1 LIGVWIMASVTFRE
15 AARRKILWAALLA
28 GGAFLTLFATG
39 MHLQAKDL
47 ARYGVPPFIRYQV
60 QSSVLQIGFYAVDV
74 LAVLLAILTSV
85 DTISG
90 EIASGTIHAMATKP
104 VARWQILVGKWIGFA
119 IMAAVYV
126 ALMFAG
132 VGIVGRVVTGIVTPR
147 IFLGGALVYLECL
160 LVLTMTVMCGTWFS
174 TLTNGVVVIG
184 LHGLAFIGGW
194 IEQIAALTN
203 SPRLVTVGIVSSLL
217 MPSEALWHRASFE
230 MQSSLVRTLQFTPFA
245 NASAPSLA
253 MVGYAVVYLM
263 IAFAIAIRHF
273 RERDL

>member
-1 LIGVWIMASVTFRE
+1 MSVWIMASVTFRE

>member
-1 LIGVWIMASVTFRE
+1 MGVWIMASVTFRE

-39 MHLQAKDL
+39 MHFQAKDL
-47 ARYGVPPFIRYQV
+47 VRYSVPPFVRYQV
-60 QSSVLQIGFYAVDV
+60 QSSVLQVGFYAVDV

-85 DTISG
+85 DTLSG
-90 EIASGTIHAMATKP
+90 EIASGTIHAIATKP

-119 IMAAVYV
+119 IMVAVYV

-132 VGIVGRVVTGIVTPR
+132 VGIVGRVATGIVTPR
-147 IFLGGALVYLECL
+147 IFLGGTLVYVECL

-230 MQSSLVRTLQFTPFA
+230 MQSSFARTLQFTPFA

-263 IAFAIAIRHF
+263 IAFAIAICHF

>member
-1 LIGVWIMASVTFRE
+1 MGVWIMASVTFRE

-47 ARYGVPPFIRYQV
+47 ARYKVPPFIRYQV
-60 QSSVLQIGFYAVDV
+60 QSSVLQVGFYAVDV
-74 LAVLLAILTSV
+74 LAVLLATLTSV

-90 EIASGTIHAMATKP
+90 EIASGTIHAIATKP

-119 IMAAVYV
+119 IMVAVYV

-160 LVLTMTVMCGTWFS
+160 LVLTMTIMCGTWFS

>member
-1 LIGVWIMASVTFRE
+1 MGVWIMASVTFRE

-39 MHLQAKDL
+39 MHFQAKDL
-47 ARYGVPPFIRYQV
+47 VRYSVPPFVRYQV
-60 QSSVLQIGFYAVDV
+60 QSSVLQVGFYAVDV

-85 DTISG
+85 DTLSG
-90 EIASGTIHAMATKP
+90 EIASGTIHAIATKP

-119 IMAAVYV
+119 IMVAVYV

-147 IFLGGALVYLECL
+147 IFLGGTLVYVECL

-203 SPRLVTVGIVSSLL
+203 SPHLVTVGIVSSLL

-230 MQSSLVRTLQFTPFA
+230 MQSSFARTLQFTPFA

-263 IAFAIAIRHF
+263 IAFAIAICHF

>member
-1 LIGVWIMASVTFRE
+1 MGVWIMTGVTFRE

-28 GGAFLTLFATG
+28 GGTFLALFATG
-39 MHLQAKDL
+39 MHFQAKDL
-47 ARYGVPPFIRYQV
+47 ARTNLPPFIRYQL
-60 QSSVLQIGFYAVDV
+60 QSSVLQVGFYAADV

-85 DTISG
+85 DTLSG
-90 EIASGTIHAMATKP
+90 EIASGTIHSIATKP
-104 VARWQILVGKWIGFA
+104 ISRWQILLGKWLGFA
-119 IMAAVYV
+119 SMLVVYV

-132 VGIVGRVVTGIVTPR
+132 VGIVGRVVAGIVTPR

-160 LVLTMTVMCGTWFS
+160 LVLTMTVMCGTYFS
-174 TLTNGVVVIG
+174 TLTNGVIVVG

-203 SPRLVTVGIVSSLL
+203 SPRLVTVGVVSSLL

-230 MQSSLVRTLQFTPFA
+230 MQSSFARTLQFTPFA
-245 NASAPSLA
+245 IASAPSKA
-253 MVGYAVVYLM
+253 MIGYAVAYLG
-263 IAFAIAIRHF
+263 IALAIAIHRF

>member
-1 LIGVWIMASVTFRE
+1 MGVWIMAGVTFRE
-15 AARRKILWAALLA
+15 ATRRKIVWAALLA
-28 GGAFLTLFATG
+28 GGAFLTLFAAA
-39 MHLQAKDL
+39 MHFQAKDL
-47 ARYGVPPFIRYQV
+47 ARYNVPPFIRYQV
-60 QSSVLQIGFYAVDV
+60 QSSILQVGFYAADV

-90 EIASGTIHAMATKP
+90 EIASGTIHAIATKP
-104 VARWQILVGKWIGFA
+104 VSRWQILIGKWIGFA
-119 IMAAVYV
+119 GMVAVYV

-132 VGIVGRVVTGIVTPR
+132 VGMVGRVVTGIVTPR

-160 LVLTMTVMCGTWFS
+160 LALTMTVMCGTWFS
-174 TLTNGVVVIG
+174 TLTNGVIVIG

-203 SPRLVTVGIVSSLL
+203 SPHLVTVGIISSLL

-230 MQSSLVRTLQFTPFA
+230 MQSSFARTLQFTPFA
-245 NASAPSLA
+245 NASAPSVT
-253 MVGYAVVYLM
+253 MIGYAVAYVM
-263 IAFAIAIRHF
+263 IAFATAIHHF

>member
-1 LIGVWIMASVTFRE
+1 MGVWIMASVTFRE
-15 AARRKILWAALLA
+15 AARRKILWTALLA
-28 GGAFLTLFATG
+28 GGAFLSLFATG
-39 MHLQAKDL
+39 MHFQAKDL
-47 ARYGVPPFIRYQV
+47 ARYSVPLFIRYQV
-60 QSSVLQIGFYAVDV
+60 QSSVLQVGFYAVDV

-85 DTISG
+85 DTLSG
-90 EIASGTIHAMATKP
+90 EIASGTIHAIATKP

-119 IMAAVYV
+119 IMVAVYV

-230 MQSSLVRTLQFTPFA
+230 MQSSLARTLQFTPFA
-245 NASAPSLA
+245 NASAPSFA

-263 IAFAIAIRHF
+263 IAFAIAIGHF